1 MQFVGFCVGCWT
13 LHVLVR
19 HHCLP
24 LTIFWGMRLP
34 GLRKQGSVYN
44 KLLSISII
52 SLSFC
57 LSACLC
63 LSLFF
68 CYLYHCQFGDTFVT
82 VCLFHLVCI
91 CVLHCVCVC
100 VLWSLIRLKM
110 MMAMMMS
117 CNYWLAL
124 LVLLVGDGSEGVS
137 HGRWGRPSRG
147 TPWPH
152 KGTHLV
158 PEPSEEIPHRI
169 RKRWTSSHQGQ
180 VTAAAN
186 ILHNFFKMIFSRF
199 IVIHLNCN

>member
-19 HHCLP
+19 HHCLL
-24 LTIFWGMRLP
+24 LTIYWGMRLP

-44 KLLSISII
+44 KLLSITIV

-57 LSACLC
+57 LLVSIFVFLLSLSLSVCRYLCHCLPISSRLYLPVSLYMCLC
-63 LSLFF
+63 PVKVI
-68 CYLYHCQFGDTFVT
+68 G
-82 VCLFHLVCI
+82 
-91 CVLHCVCVC
+91 
-100 VLWSLIRLKM
+100 LKM

-117 CNYWLAL
+117 CNYWPAF
-124 LVLLVGDGSEGVS
+124 LVILVGDGSEGVS

-158 PEPSEEIPHRI
+158 PEPSEEVPHRI
-169 RKRWTSSHQGQ
+169 RKWWTSSHQGKF
-180 VTAAAN
+180 TAVVN
-186 ILHNFFKMIFSRF
+186 I
-199 IVIHLNCN
+199 